1 MKRLIIKKCTS
12 TFLTSFVTFFYP
24 EHKREEFCGKE
35 MAFTSAL
42 CSSSS
47 SSSSVSYRRAFS
59 KSSGSRTATR
69 IDFSFLSSR
78 RRSSR
83 GDGRGGE
90 RRRRSDAIFA
100 SSSSLN
106 EDDGKDGE
114 KTRKKKSSGGER
126 PLGMPPPPLP
136 SRRGAATPASS
147 ASKQP
152 VPSPSPSP
160 SSKAPFVKLDTRVF
174 IVGAGVGTGS
184 IQNLTIRAANILK
197 SADVVIYDDLGVD
210 SDETL
215 ALCGVNCEKIYVGKR
230 GGRAEK
236 NTSQAEINKLLVE
249 LSASG
254 KYKHVVR
261 LKGGDP
267 TIFGRLGNEIE
278 ALKRAKVK
286 YEIVPGV
293 SSLVASA
300 AAVGMP
306 LTETMRGGKH
316 FACISGHDAK
326 TNPDAFRDLADVDT
340 VVVFMGGKNI
350 ASVVDALL
358 MNATTNSEQAATN
371 SRSSKNKRTKSTP
384 CAVVRD
390 VDGVKE
396 KRWLGTLGD
405 IVEKTEGERLS
416 PCILI
421 VGEIVKSAT
430 LHERNVYL

>member
-1 MKRLIIKKCTS
+1 
-12 TFLTSFVTFFYP
+12 
-24 EHKREEFCGKE
+24 
-35 MAFTSAL
+35 
-42 CSSSS
+42 
-47 SSSSVSYRRAFS
+47 
-59 KSSGSRTATR
+59 
-69 IDFSFLSSR
+69 
-78 RRSSR
+78 
-83 GDGRGGE
+83 
-90 RRRRSDAIFA
+90 
-100 SSSSLN
+100 
-106 EDDGKDGE
+106 
-114 KTRKKKSSGGER
+114 
-126 PLGMPPPPLP
+126 
-136 SRRGAATPASS
+136 
-147 ASKQP
+147 
-152 VPSPSPSP
+152 
-160 SSKAPFVKLDTRVF
+160 VF

-350 ASVVDALL
+350 ASIVDALL

>member
-1 MKRLIIKKCTS
+1 MHHRPTHSPTTLGRQDARCSSRHTG
-12 TFLTSFVTFFYP
+12 
-24 EHKREEFCGKE
+24 RG
-35 MAFTSAL
+35 
-42 CSSSS
+42 SSSS
-47 SSSSVSYRRAFS
+47 SSSKGRAGRRAIFC
-59 KSSGSRTATR
+59 AT
-69 IDFSFLSSR
+69 
-78 RRSSR
+78 
-83 GDGRGGE
+83 
-90 RRRRSDAIFA
+90 A
-100 SSSSLN
+100 SSSSPLAAAA
-106 EDDGKDGE
+106 DDDDDDDVE
-114 KTRKKKSSGGER
+114 KKKKKKKKKSETTTTTTTA
-126 PLGMPPPPLP
+126 
-136 SRRGAATPASS
+136 SRRRAGVGTPRTTTESSAPQRSSS
-147 ASKQP
+147 ASSSSSA
-152 VPSPSPSP
+152 SPAP
-160 SSKAPFVKLDTRVF
+160 PFVKLDTRVF

-215 ALCGVNCEKIYVGKR
+215 SLCGTRCKKIYVGKR

-236 NTSQAEINKLLVE
+236 NTSQAEINSLLVE
-249 LSASG
+249 LSVSG

-300 AAVGMP
+300 AVMGVS

-326 TNPDAFRDLADVDT
+326 TNPGAFRDLADVDT

-358 MNATTNSEQAATN
+358 MNTTFSEQAVMKG
-371 SRSSKNKRTKSTP
+371 RSSKMTTKRTKNTP
-384 CAVVRD
+384 CAMVRD
-390 VDGVKE
+390 ADGVKE

-405 IVEKTEGERLS
+405 IVEKTRGEKLS
-416 PCILI
+416 PCVLI

-430 LHERNVYL
+430 LHERNIYL

>member
-1 MKRLIIKKCTS
+1 MMTMHRPTQS
-12 TFLTSFVTFFYP
+12 LTTNIGRQDARRCSSRRHTGRGAVVFASS
-24 EHKREEFCGKE
+24 K
-35 MAFTSAL
+35 
-42 CSSSS
+42 SSSS
-47 SSSSVSYRRAFS
+47 SSSSSKGRAGRRAIFC
-59 KSSGSRTATR
+59 AT
-69 IDFSFLSSR
+69 
-78 RRSSR
+78 
-83 GDGRGGE
+83 
-90 RRRRSDAIFA
+90 A
-100 SSSSLN
+100 SSSSPLAAAAA
-106 EDDGKDGE
+106 DDDVE
-114 KTRKKKSSGGER
+114 KKKKKKKKKSETTTTTTTA
-126 PLGMPPPPLP
+126 
-136 SRRGAATPASS
+136 SRRRAGVGTPRTTTESSAPQRSSS
-147 ASKQP
+147 ASSSSSSFTSSSA
-152 VPSPSPSP
+152 SPAP
-160 SSKAPFVKLDTRVF
+160 PFVKLDTRVF

-215 ALCGVNCEKIYVGKR
+215 SLCGTRCKKIYVGKR

-236 NTSQAEINKLLVE
+236 NTSQAEINSLLVE
-249 LSASG
+249 LSVSG

-300 AAVGMP
+300 AVMGVS

-326 TNPDAFRDLADVDT
+326 TNPGAFRDLADVDT

-358 MNATTNSEQAATN
+358 MNTTFSEQAVMKG
-371 SRSSKNKRTKSTP
+371 RSSKMTTKRTKNTP
-384 CAVVRD
+384 CAMVRD
-390 VDGVKE
+390 ADGVKE

-405 IVEKTEGERLS
+405 IVEKTRGEKLS
-416 PCILI
+416 PCVLI

-430 LHERNVYL
+430 LHERNIYL

>member
-1 MKRLIIKKCTS
+1 MADDDDDDDDVEKKKKKKKKKSETTTTTTTTTTAS
-12 TFLTSFVTFFYP
+12 RRRAGVGTPRTTTES
-24 EHKREEFCGKE
+24 
-35 MAFTSAL
+35 SAPQRSSSAP
-42 CSSSS
+42 SSSS
-47 SSSSVSYRRAFS
+47 SSS
-59 KSSGSRTATR
+59 
-69 IDFSFLSSR
+69 
-78 RRSSR
+78 
-83 GDGRGGE
+83 
-90 RRRRSDAIFA
+90 A
-100 SSSSLN
+100 S
-106 EDDGKDGE
+106 
-114 KTRKKKSSGGER
+114 
-126 PLGMPPPPLP
+126 
-136 SRRGAATPASS
+136 PA
-147 ASKQP
+147 P
-152 VPSPSPSP
+152 
-160 SSKAPFVKLDTRVF
+160 PFVKLDTRVF

-215 ALCGVNCEKIYVGKR
+215 SLCGTRCKKIYVGKR

-236 NTSQAEINKLLVE
+236 NTSQAEINSLLVE
-249 LSASG
+249 LSVSG

-300 AAVGMP
+300 AVMGVS

-326 TNPDAFRDLADVDT
+326 TNPGAFRDLADVDT

-358 MNATTNSEQAATN
+358 MNTTFSEQAVMKG
-371 SRSSKNKRTKSTP
+371 RSSKMTTKRTKNTP
-384 CAVVRD
+384 CAMVRD
-390 VDGVKE
+390 ADGVKE

-405 IVEKTEGERLS
+405 IVEKTRGEKLS
-416 PCILI
+416 PCVLI

-430 LHERNVYL
+430 LHERNIYL

>member
-1 MKRLIIKKCTS
+1 MHHPTQKSPGKTQQFGGRQDARWC
-12 TFLTSFVTFFYP
+12 SFP
-24 EHKREEFCGKE
+24 
-35 MAFTSAL
+35 
-42 CSSSS
+42 
-47 SSSSVSYRRAFS
+47 
-59 KSSGSRTATR
+59 
-69 IDFSFLSSR
+69 
-78 RRSSR
+78 SSR
-83 GDGRGGE
+83 GRRRRAG
-90 RRRRSDAIFA
+90 RRRSDDFFCARNAIFCATSLA
-100 SSSSLN
+100 SSSSP
-106 EDDGKDGE
+106 DDDDDDDDVE
-114 KTRKKKSSGGER
+114 KKKKKKKSETTTTTTSAKK
-126 PLGMPPPPLP
+126 PTTTA
-136 SRRGAATPASS
+136 SRRRAGVGTPRTTTESS
-147 ASKQP
+147 APQR
-152 VPSPSPSP
+152 
-160 SSKAPFVKLDTRVF
+160 SSSAPPFVKLDTRVF

-215 ALCGVNCEKIYVGKR
+215 SLCGIRCKKIYVGKR

-236 NTSQAEINKLLVE
+236 NTSQAEINSLLVE
-249 LSASG
+249 LSVSG

-300 AAVGMP
+300 AVMGVS

-326 TNPDAFRDLADVDT
+326 TNPGAFRDLADVDT

-358 MNATTNSEQAATN
+358 MNTNFSEQAVMKG
-371 SRSSKNKRTKSTP
+371 SSSKMTTKRTKNTP
-384 CAVVRD
+384 CAMVRD
-390 VDGVKE
+390 ADGVKE

-405 IVEKTEGERLS
+405 IVEKTRGEKLS
-416 PCILI
+416 PCVLI

-430 LHERNVYL
+430 LHERNIYL

>member
-1 MKRLIIKKCTS
+1 
-12 TFLTSFVTFFYP
+12 
-24 EHKREEFCGKE
+24 

-42 CSSSS
+42 GCSSSS
-47 SSSSVSYRRAFS
+47 SSSSSYRRAFS

-83 GDGRGGE
+83 GDGRVGE

-100 SSSSLN
+100 SSSSSSSPN
-106 EDDGKDGE
+106 DEEEDGKDGE
-114 KTRKKKSSGGER
+114 KTRKTKSSGGER

>member
-1 MKRLIIKKCTS
+1 MHHHPTQSPGKKTQFGGRQRDARC
-12 TFLTSFVTFFYP
+12 SFP
-24 EHKREEFCGKE
+24 
-35 MAFTSAL
+35 
-42 CSSSS
+42 
-47 SSSSVSYRRAFS
+47 
-59 KSSGSRTATR
+59 
-69 IDFSFLSSR
+69 
-78 RRSSR
+78 SSR
-83 GDGRGGE
+83 GRRRAG
-90 RRRRSDAIFA
+90 RRRSDDCARAIFCATLA
-100 SSSSLN
+100 SSSSP
-106 EDDGKDGE
+106 DDDDDDVE
-114 KTRKKKSSGGER
+114 KKKKKKKSETTTTTA
-126 PLGMPPPPLP
+126 
-136 SRRGAATPASS
+136 SRRRAGVGTPRTTTESS
-147 ASKQP
+147 APQR
-152 VPSPSPSP
+152 
-160 SSKAPFVKLDTRVF
+160 SSSAPPFVKLDTRVF

-215 ALCGVNCEKIYVGKR
+215 SLCGIRCKKIYVGKR

-236 NTSQAEINKLLVE
+236 NTSQAEINSLLVE
-249 LSASG
+249 LSVSG

-300 AAVGMP
+300 AVMGVS

-326 TNPDAFRDLADVDT
+326 TNPGAFRDLADVDT

-358 MNATTNSEQAATN
+358 MNTNFSEQAVMKG
-371 SRSSKNKRTKSTP
+371 SSSKMTTKRTKNTP
-384 CAVVRD
+384 CAMVRD
-390 VDGVKE
+390 ADGVKE

-405 IVEKTEGERLS
+405 IVEKTRGEKLS
-416 PCILI
+416 PCVLI

-430 LHERNVYL
+430 LHERNIYL